1 MVLWAAAEYI
11 VKGATAWS
19 VGREVGLLALSKH
32 LQLFS
37 DRRPFPVVR
46 LTDGRTDGW
55 RDRWRKGRMS
65 AGLGSRA
72 ARMDRCRGRLPIP
85 VGAISSLFVR
95 KRGGEGSVSL
105 PLCSQVIGEN
115 MN

>member
-1 MVLWAAAEYI
+1 MILWAAAEYI

-19 VGREVGLLALSKH
+19 VGRAVGLLALSKH
-32 LQLFS
+32 LPLSS

-46 LTDGRTDGW
+46 LTDGRTDGGTDGEKEGCVQGY
-55 RDRWRKGRMS
+55 R
-65 AGLGSRA
+65 SRA

-85 VGAISSLFVR
+85 VGAISSFFVR

>member
-1 MVLWAAAEYI
+1 
-11 VKGATAWS
+11 
-19 VGREVGLLALSKH
+19 
-32 LQLFS
+32 
-37 DRRPFPVVR
+37 
-46 LTDGRTDGW
+46 
-55 RDRWRKGRMS
+55 MS

-85 VGAISSLFVR
+85 VGAISSFFVR